1 MSLINELRDGIKKQ
15 GYRKIDISKTSFIGH
30 ECVIKILVL
39 CFVHWYLLKLIEFKK
54 ALKL

>member
-30 ECVIKILVL
+30 ECVIKIWVL
-39 CFVHWYLLKLIEFKK
+39 CFVYLLKLIEFKN